1 MKRKPCPSD
10 LTNEQWARLAPHLP
24 QAQVRGAPRRVN
36 LREIIDALLYLSR
49 TSCQWRM
56 LPHDLPPWETVYAW
70 ADEMR
75 LDLIRI
81 VVTKA
86 YHFCS
91 AFFEAMS
98 TCALRE
104 SQLEWDH
111 SNSGGEAWI
120 NLPKTRPTK
129 APPES

>member
-1 MKRKPCPSD
+1 MGMENSLWGAERIRGELLKLGMEMSKRTIQKYLPKEEKSSSSSQ
-10 LTNEQWARLAPHLP
+10 TWATFIKN
-24 QAQVRGAPRRVN
+24 QASGIWAG
-36 LREIIDALLYLSR
+36 D
-49 TSCQWRM
+49 
-56 LPHDLPPWETVYAW
+56 W

-104 SQLEWDH
+104 SQL
-111 SNSGGEAWI
+111 
-120 NLPKTRPTK
+120 
-129 APPES
+129 